1 MADRVIAAV
10 SLGGN
15 VGDVR
20 AAFRYALERFA
31 AEPGVEILTQSD
43 VYRTAP
49 WGVTDQPAF
58 LNMVAVLAVTIS
70 ARALLNLCL
79 ATERGQGRVRD
90 LRWGPRTLDLDV
102 LIYGAA
108 TISEAGLEVP
118 HPRLAERAFV
128 LVPLAEIA
136 HDLKVGARTVA
147 ELLAGIDASGVERL
161 GPL

>member
-15 VGDVR
+15 LGDVR
-20 AAFRYALERFA
+20 AAFRHALDRLA
-31 AEPGVEILTQSD
+31 AEPGVEIVAQSD
-43 VYRTAP
+43 VYQTAP

-58 LNMVAVLAVTIS
+58 LNMVAVLAVTVS
-70 ARALLNLCL
+70 ARELLDVCL
-79 ATERGQGRVRD
+79 ATEREQGRIRD

-102 LIYGAA
+102 LTYG
-108 TISEAGLEVP
+108 EASITEPGLEVP

-128 LVPLAEIA
+128 LVPFAEIA
-136 HDLKVGARTVA
+136 PDLKIGAHGVA
-147 ELLAGIDASGVERL
+147 EWLARIDAVGVERL

>member
-15 VGDVR
+15 LGDVR
-20 AAFRYALERFA
+20 AAFRHALERFS
-31 AEPGVEILTQSD
+31 AEPGVEILARSD
-43 VYRTAP
+43 VYQTAP

-58 LNMVAVLAVTIS
+58 LNMVALLSLTLS
-70 ARALLNLCL
+70 ARQLLDLCL
-79 ATERGQGRVRD
+79 ATEREQGRVRD

-102 LIYGAA
+102 LTYGEA
-108 TISEAGLEVP
+108 TINEPGLEVP

-128 LVPLAEIA
+128 LVPFAEIA
-136 HDLKVGARTVA
+136 PDLKIGAHSVA
-147 ELLAGIDASGVERL
+147 EWLARIDAAGVKRL